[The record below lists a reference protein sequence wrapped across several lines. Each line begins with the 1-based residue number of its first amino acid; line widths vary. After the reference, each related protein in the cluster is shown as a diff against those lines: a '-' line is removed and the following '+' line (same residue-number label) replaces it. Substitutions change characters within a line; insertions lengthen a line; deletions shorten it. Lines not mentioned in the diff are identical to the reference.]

1 MADTHSRVSGGVH
14 SRRPCALWLAGM
26 EVYVAKQI
34 SCIYPTS
41 LHGEKGLKMKVKDL
55 SGKIGARTKG
65 SVEIRRGTERLAQTT
80 FHTLCFDQMIV
91 QEYLGMTITFFNI
104 ETAEKGDVRMIIQVK

>member
-1 MADTHSRVSGGVH
+1 
-14 SRRPCALWLAGM
+14 M